1 MSGSL
6 CSLLKGAI
14 SVYASLQLAV
24 LVLWSTNS
32 YFITRLSIA
41 SAAVNVLVALGLA
54 LLSHLEHVKSIRP
67 SFIITFYLLASLIF
81 DVARVRTQWLL
92 WASDTV
98 AAVLTSSVAVK
109 LVMLVLE
116 AVEKRRILLATY
128 HDLSP
133 EITSG
138 IFSRGLFWWLNPL
151 LVNGFKRIL
160 SVNDLFPINEKLAS
174 DRLSED
180 LQARW
185 NRCEAFRLF
194 ITSQSML
201 VLSRLTVFR
210 QSTEETCT
218 PARSVDE
225 FALGCSCYR
234 VPETLCGCTEHLPT
248 IPD

>member
-1 MSGSL
+1 M
-6 CSLLKGAI
+6 
-14 SVYASLQLAV
+14 
-24 LVLWSTNS
+24 
-32 YFITRLSIA
+32 TRLSIA

-54 LLSHLEHVKSIRP
+54 LLSHVEHVKSIRP
-67 SFIITFYLLASLIF
+67 SFIINFYLLASLIF

-92 WASDTV
+92 RVNDTV
-98 AAVLTSSVAVK
+98 AAVLTTSVAVK

-138 IFSRGLFWWLNPL
+138 VFGRGLFWWLNSL
-151 LVNGFKRIL
+151 LVNGFKKIL

-174 DRLSED
+174 DRLCED

-185 NRCEAFRLF
+185 NKCETFRLF
-194 ITSQSML
+194 ITNQSML
-201 VLSRLTVFR
+201 TLSRLTGFR
-210 QSTEETCT
+210 QSTEETRT
-218 PARSVDE
+218 PASSVDE
-225 FALGCSCYR
+225 FALGCSCYH
-234 VPETLCGCTEHLPT
+234 VAETLPGCTERRPT